1 VGAATTAFLVV
12 GGLGVLV
19 LALSLVVGDLFHVDA
34 AGDGP
39 FSLAVVAGA
48 IGAFGF
54 VAALVATL
62 LGGVLPGLGAGL
74 LGATAGVVAAV
85 PFARLVMRMT
95 RFLVGR
101 TDKTLS
107 SADLLGAHGT
117 VITAIQA
124 GGYGEV
130 RVVVS
135 GQQLK
140 YAARADGPLAAGTA
154 VFVVETPSPT
164 SVVVVETTAVG

>member
-1 VGAATTAFLVV
+1 VGTATTAFLAV
-12 GGLGVLV
+12 GALGVVV
-19 LALSLVVGDLFHVDA
+19 LALSLVLGDVFGVDA

-48 IGAFGF
+48 VGGFGF
-54 VAALVATL
+54 VAAIVSTL

-85 PFARLVMRMT
+85 PFAGLVTRMT
-95 RFLVGR
+95 RVLVGR

-107 SADLLGAHGT
+107 SADLLGAHGVVVT
-117 VITAIQA
+117 DIRA

-130 RVVVS
+130 HVVVG

-140 YAARADGPLAAGTA
+140 YNARADSPLAAGTA

-164 SVVVVETTAVG
+164 SVVVVETTAIS